1 MAEQQQ
7 MQPQPTAVNP
17 DLICQQAMQARM
29 AAYEANE
36 HFESVLKVYNDQ
48 VAALIG
54 VVGIMKRRIMELEG
68 REGQQAAA
76 AVPRV

>member
-7 MQPQPTAVNP
+7 MQPQPNMVNP

-29 AAYEANE
+29 AAYEGKE

-48 VAALIG
+48 VAALIT
-54 VVGIMKRRIMELEG
+54 VVGMMKRRIVELEG
-68 REGQQAAA
+68 RSERPGNG
-76 AVPRV
+76 